1 MLTMPIKCFNIV
13 LSLDGDKKGEPM
25 KRYLILNEM
34 ERKGMSRKD
43 VAEASNGFLSYDMV
57 VKQLNKKD
65 VIVSENHIKGYIKA
79 LNLSNDLVIDIFFS

>member
-1 MLTMPIKCFNIV
+1 MLTMPFKYFNIV
-13 LSLDGDKKGEPM
+13 LSLVGDKKGEPM